1 MKHNNMAVKRIL
13 DVVLTVLL
21 LCLMSYQVTGEVLHE
36 WSGIAMTVLVIVHH
50 VLNRRWYPAA
60 FKGGYSA
67 YRMLMTVVNVLLLLA
82 FAITALSGMS
92 MSGHAVPFLY
102 GMVNVSLARQMHLS
116 GSFWAFVLMGLH
128 LGLHIPVMAAKLK
141 LSGKIRIVLSAVFCC
156 IAGAGLFLFI
166 KNGIPEYLFFRTPF
180 AFFDYDKPGAL
191 VFLENILMLLFW
203 AFIGTAGAVLCRRA
217 RKTNEINF

>member
-21 LCLMSYQVTGEVLHE
+21 LCLMSYQATGEVLHE
-36 WSGIAMTVLVIVHH
+36 WGGIAMTVLVIVHH
-50 VLNRRWYPAA
+50 VLNRRWYSAA

-67 YRMLMTVVNVLLLLA
+67 YRILMTVVNVLLLLA

-116 GSFWAFVLMGLH
+116 VSFWAFVLMGLH

>member
-36 WSGIAMTVLVIVHH
+36 WGGIAMTVLVIVHH
-50 VLNRRWYPAA
+50 VLNRRWYSAS

-67 YRMLMTVVNVLLLLA
+67 YRILMTVVNVLLLLA

-116 GSFWAFVLMGLH
+116 VSFWAFVLMGLH

-217 RKTNEINF
+217 RKTNDIYF

>member
-36 WSGIAMTVLVIVHH
+36 WGGIAMTVLVIVHH
-50 VLNRRWYPAA
+50 VLNRRWYSAA

-67 YRMLMTVVNVLLLLA
+67 YRILMTVVNALLLLA

-116 GSFWAFVLMGLH
+116 VSFWAFVLMGLH
-128 LGLHIPVMAAKLK
+128 IGLHIPVMAAKLK
-141 LSGKIRIVLSAVFCC
+141 LSGKTRIVLSAVFCC
-156 IAGAGLFLFI
+156 IAGAGLFFFI
-166 KNGIPEYLFFRTPF
+166 KNGIPEYLFFRTQF

-203 AFIGTAGAVLCRRA
+203 AFIGAAGAVLCRRA
-217 RKTNEINF
+217 RKTNEINS